1 MADRIV
7 IDASVA
13 AKWYLRDEGD
23 VDVARE
29 IRDQLLMDEIEL
41 HAPYLFPYEMCS
53 LFGRACQPQY
63 WPEGR
68 PRITLDSAVRC
79 LRHVLRLPIH
89 YHLPDE
95 SRLAR
100 ALELAV
106 AASKKATDAIYVAL
120 AEQLDGIWL
129 TADASATR
137 NLPDGFPADRIVL
150 LSALQ

>member
-1 MADRIV
+1 MADLIV
-7 IDASVA
+7 VDASVA
-13 AKWYLRDEGD
+13 AKWYLMDEED
-23 VDVARE
+23 VDVARG

-63 WPEGR
+63 WPDGR

-79 LRHVLRLPIH
+79 LRHVMRLPIR
-89 YHLPDE
+89 YHLPDAPQ
-95 SRLAR
+95 LAR

-106 AASKKATDAIYVAL
+106 AVSQKAKDTAYVAL

-129 TADASATR
+129 TADKRATKD
-137 NLPDGFPADRIVL
+137 LPDDFPEARIVL